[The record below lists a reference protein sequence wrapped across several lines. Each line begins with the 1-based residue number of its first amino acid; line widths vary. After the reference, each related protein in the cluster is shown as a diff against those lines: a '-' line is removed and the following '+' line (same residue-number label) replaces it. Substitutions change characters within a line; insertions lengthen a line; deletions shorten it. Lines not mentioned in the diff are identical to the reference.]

1 MLKKIKEIVDI
12 KELILS
18 ISFLIVMLF
27 IILWTSCTVSFTSVK
42 GNNNDVEEIFKQ
54 DIKPKS
60 DVDRGL
66 KFNIDKDTIKKLDN
80 GKIY

>member
-12 KELILS
+12 KEFILS